1 MDDFVKNKFQNNV
14 KIYTDHLERIVQKYS
29 KLHDDGT
36 EVNLEDITPQE
47 VSRCMFK
54 SELALSKLDLSKSDA
69 GLAELSLGDI
79 SEIHRPHDT
88 TGDFKMD
95 ISYHQY
101 DASSDCVDE
110 GSVDTSAVTA
120 PSNDSFMHQAA
131 ESSHWVDNSKVN
143 ETRSNLWGAPEEQ
156 DGELERSLSSQRST
170 LQELYPSMLSQ
181 MGEAWR
187 RQHVSDAAVGVLRRY
202 HRLRRSSNRNLNRTF
217 NSTLRPA
224 HRKPDLNI
232 SQSIL
237 PTSQNTTPNVSNPKS
252 PKFNLKRTNG
262 THPPQTKVILQK
274 RPAERQSPRKR
285 TNSGNGQPS
294 RRFPLMDFSCPSSAG
309 SSPAASAPSSP
320 PSAPPSSPPSAPPS
334 SPPSAPPSSPPS
346 ALSSPPSAAPSAAPS
361 PPSAASSAPPSPPSA
376 ASSAPSSPP
385 SSPPSAASSAPSSPP
400 SADSSL
406 QENPELDEAPLNQTF
421 TVSMSSAPPTRVRY
435 TTLVFSPDRS
445 EGPSTAGGLS
455 SPSLRCAVPS
465 QRIFTAVRP
474 VVMSSDTE
482 RSVYRSSAAQSPYR
496 ARLLSWEGQRAS
508 PNTDHTSLK
517 SGVAGYHQRNMVT
530 VEPRSS
536 PAFSPSFQSL
546 LSPRKLHHLDTCSA
560 SQLKVHSSRV
570 THQESTAGAAQP
582 KLQRHYSLDSFSP
595 STSLRNSTKQIDED
609 FQKLYHK
616 LVCQGKYHKLVCQGK
631 SVPSCRMCER
641 RAETTRGPS
650 SSALAALALSPH
662 HSVMRKRRRELVQK
676 HSPESKRFRDN
687 SCVYSPGS
695 LRQRREMIRCQN
707 RLDSHLSSTQRD
719 ISCDSHT
726 WSPHRA
732 SLSQIRHS
740 PHHHSDAEVR
750 KAAGSWSGLHVDQP
764 SPACRAKYN
773 RFVGIHPGKSPV
785 KAECQCGCS
794 PSFSRRQLLYK

>member
-1 MDDFVKNKFQNNV
+1 
-14 KIYTDHLERIVQKYS
+14 
-29 KLHDDGT
+29 
-36 EVNLEDITPQE
+36 
-47 VSRCMFK
+47 
-54 SELALSKLDLSKSDA
+54 
-69 GLAELSLGDI
+69 
-79 SEIHRPHDT
+79 
-88 TGDFKMD
+88 
-95 ISYHQY
+95 
-101 DASSDCVDE
+101 
-110 GSVDTSAVTA
+110 
-120 PSNDSFMHQAA
+120 
-131 ESSHWVDNSKVN
+131 
-143 ETRSNLWGAPEEQ
+143 
-156 DGELERSLSSQRST
+156 
-170 LQELYPSMLSQ
+170 
-181 MGEAWR
+181 
-187 RQHVSDAAVGVLRRY
+187 
-202 HRLRRSSNRNLNRTF
+202 
-217 NSTLRPA
+217 
-224 HRKPDLNI
+224 
-232 SQSIL
+232 
-237 PTSQNTTPNVSNPKS
+237 
-252 PKFNLKRTNG
+252 
-262 THPPQTKVILQK
+262 
-274 RPAERQSPRKR
+274 
-285 TNSGNGQPS
+285 
-294 RRFPLMDFSCPSSAG
+294 
-309 SSPAASAPSSP
+309 
-320 PSAPPSSPPSAPPS
+320 
-334 SPPSAPPSSPPS
+334 
-346 ALSSPPSAAPSAAPS
+346 
-361 PPSAASSAPPSPPSA
+361 
-376 ASSAPSSPP
+376 
-385 SSPPSAASSAPSSPP
+385 
-400 SADSSL
+400 
-406 QENPELDEAPLNQTF
+406 
-421 TVSMSSAPPTRVRY
+421 MSSAPPTRVRY

-474 VVMSSDTE
+474 VVSMDMSSDTE

-508 PNTDHTSLK
+508 PNTGHRSLK

-536 PAFSPSFQSL
+536 PAFSPSFQSPL
-546 LSPRKLHHLDTCSA
+546 MSPRKLHHLDTCST
-560 SQLKVHSSRV
+560 SQLKVHSFRV

-595 STSLRNSTKQIDED
+595 SISLRNSTKQIDED
-609 FQKLYHK
+609 FQKL
-616 LVCQGKYHKLVCQGK
+616 YHKLVCQGK

-719 ISCDSHT
+719 IFCDSHT

-740 PHHHSDAEVR
+740 PHHHSDAAVR

-773 RFVGIHPGKSPV
+773 GFAGIHPGKSPV

>member
-1 MDDFVKNKFQNNV
+1 MDDFVKNQFQNNV
-14 KIYTDHLERIVQKYS
+14 KIYTDNLERIVQKYS

-36 EVNLEDITPQE
+36 EVNLEDITPQD

-54 SELALSKLDLSKSDA
+54 SELALSKLELSKSDA

-110 GSVDTSAVTA
+110 GSVDTSTVTVTSTVTA
-120 PSNDSFMHQAA
+120 PNNDSVMHQAA
-131 ESSHWVDNSKVN
+131 KNSHWVDNSKVN

-156 DGELERSLSSQRST
+156 DGELERSLSGQRST

-181 MGEAWR
+181 IGEAWR

-202 HRLRRSSNRNLNRTF
+202 HRLRWSSNRNLNRTF

-237 PTSQNTTPNVSNPKS
+237 PTSQNTTLNVSNPKS

-262 THPPQTKVILQK
+262 THPPPQTKVILQK
-274 RPAERQSPRKR
+274 WPAERQSPRKR

-294 RRFPLMDFSCPSSAG
+294 RPFPLMDFSSCPSSG
-309 SSPAASAPSSP
+309 GSSP
-320 PSAPPSSPPSAPPS
+320 PSAPPSSPPSAAS
-334 SPPSAPPSSPPS
+334 
-346 ALSSPPSAAPSAAPS
+346 S
-361 PPSAASSAPPSPPSA
+361 PPSAASSA
-376 ASSAPSSPP
+376 P

-400 SADSSL
+400 SAASSAPSSPPSAASSAPSSPPSTASSADSSL

-421 TVSMSSAPPTRVRY
+421 TESMSSAPPTRVRY

-474 VVMSSDTE
+474 VVSMEMSSDTE

-508 PNTDHTSLK
+508 PNTDHRSLK
-517 SGVAGYHQRNMVT
+517 SGVAGYQRNMVT

-536 PAFSPSFQSL
+536 PAFSPSFQSP
-546 LSPRKLHHLDTCSA
+546 LSPRKLHHLDACST

-595 STSLRNSTKQIDED
+595 SISLRNSTKQIDED
-609 FQKLYHK
+609 FQKL
-616 LVCQGKYHKLVCQGK
+616 YHKLVCQGK

-707 RLDSHLSSTQRD
+707 RLDSHLSSIQRD

-740 PHHHSDAEVR
+740 PHHYADAAVR

>member
-14 KIYTDHLERIVQKYS
+14 KIYTDNLERIVQK
-29 KLHDDGT
+29 
-36 EVNLEDITPQE
+36 
-47 VSRCMFK
+47 
-54 SELALSKLDLSKSDA
+54 SDV

-88 TGDFKMD
+88 TGYFKMD

-101 DASSDCVDE
+101 DANSDCVDE
-110 GSVDTSAVTA
+110 GAVDTSAVAA
-120 PSNDSFMHQAA
+120 PSNDSVMHQAA
-131 ESSHWVDNSKVN
+131 ENSHWVDNSKVN

-156 DGELERSLSSQRST
+156 DGELERSLSGQRST

-181 MGEAWR
+181 IGEAWR

-202 HRLRRSSNRNLNRTF
+202 HRLRWSSNRNF

-237 PTSQNTTPNVSNPKS
+237 PTSQNTTLNVSNPKS

-262 THPPQTKVILQK
+262 THPPPQTKVILQK
-274 RPAERQSPRKR
+274 WPAERQSPRKR

-294 RRFPLMDFSCPSSAG
+294 RSFPLMDFSSCPSSAC
-309 SSPAASAPSSP
+309 SSPAAS
-320 PSAPPSSPPSAPPS
+320 
-334 SPPSAPPSSPPS
+334 
-346 ALSSPPSAAPSAAPS
+346 
-361 PPSAASSAPPSPPSA
+361 
-376 ASSAPSSPP
+376 
-385 SSPPSAASSAPSSPP
+385 
-400 SADSSL
+400 
-406 QENPELDEAPLNQTF
+406 ENPELDEAPLNQTF

-445 EGPSTAGGLS
+445 EGPFTAGGLS

-474 VVMSSDTE
+474 VVSMDMSSDTE
-482 RSVYRSSAAQSPYR
+482 RSVSAAQSPYR

-508 PNTDHTSLK
+508 PNTDHRSLK

-536 PAFSPSFQSL
+536 PAFSPSFQSPL
-546 LSPRKLHHLDTCSA
+546 MSPRKLHHLDACST

-595 STSLRNSTKQIDED
+595 SISLRNSTKQIDED

-707 RLDSHLSSTQRD
+707 RLDSHLSSTHLSSIQRD

-732 SLSQIRHS
+732 SLFQIRHS
-740 PHHHSDAEVR
+740 PHHHSDAAVR
-750 KAAGSWSGLHVDQP
+750 KAAGSWSRLHVDQP

>member
-1 MDDFVKNKFQNNV
+1 MDDFVKNQFQNNV

-36 EVNLEDITPQE
+36 EVNLEDITPQD

-54 SELALSKLDLSKSDA
+54 SELALSKLELSKSDA
-69 GLAELSLGDI
+69 VLAELSLGDI

-120 PSNDSFMHQAA
+120 PSNDYVMHQAA
-131 ESSHWVDNSKVN
+131 ENSHWVDNSKVN

-156 DGELERSLSSQRST
+156 DGELERSLSGQRST

-181 MGEAWR
+181 IGEAWR

-202 HRLRRSSNRNLNRTF
+202 HRLRWSSNRNLNRTF

-237 PTSQNTTPNVSNPKS
+237 PTSQNTTLNVSNPKS
-252 PKFNLKRTNG
+252 PKYNLKRTNG
-262 THPPQTKVILQK
+262 THPPPQTKVILQK
-274 RPAERQSPRKR
+274 WPAERQSPRKR

-294 RRFPLMDFSCPSSAG
+294 RPFPLMDFSSCPSSAG
-309 SSPAASAPSSP
+309 SSPATSAPSSP
-320 PSAPPSSPPSAPPS
+320 PSAPPSSPPSAP
-334 SPPSAPPSSPPS
+334 
-346 ALSSPPSAAPSAAPS
+346 
-361 PPSAASSAPPSPPSA
+361 
-376 ASSAPSSPP
+376 
-385 SSPPSAASSAPSSPP
+385 SSPPSAAS
-400 SADSSL
+400 
-406 QENPELDEAPLNQTF
+406 PLNQTF

-455 SPSLRCAVPS
+455 SPSLRCAAPS

-474 VVMSSDTE
+474 VVSMDMSSDTE

-508 PNTDHTSLK
+508 PNTDHRSLK

-536 PAFSPSFQSL
+536 LAFSPSFQSP
-546 LSPRKLHHLDTCSA
+546 LSPGKLHHLDACST

-595 STSLRNSTKQIDED
+595 SISLRNSTKQIDED

-707 RLDSHLSSTQRD
+707 HLDSHLSSTQRD

-740 PHHHSDAEVR
+740 PHHHSDAAVR

-764 SPACRAKYN
+764 SPACRVKYN

>member
-1 MDDFVKNKFQNNV
+1 MDDFVKNQFQNNV

-36 EVNLEDITPQE
+36 EVNLEDITPQD

-54 SELALSKLDLSKSDA
+54 SELVLSKLELSKSDA
-69 GLAELSLGDI
+69 VLAELSLGDI

-120 PSNDSFMHQAA
+120 PSNDSVMHQAI
-131 ESSHWVDNSKVN
+131 ENSHWVDNSKVN

-156 DGELERSLSSQRST
+156 DGELERSLSGQRST

-181 MGEAWR
+181 IGEAWR
-187 RQHVSDAAVGVLRRY
+187 RQHVSNAAVGVLRRY
-202 HRLRRSSNRNLNRTF
+202 HRLRWSSNRNLNRTF

-237 PTSQNTTPNVSNPKS
+237 PTSQNTTLNVSNPKS
-252 PKFNLKRTNG
+252 PKYNLKRTNG
-262 THPPQTKVILQK
+262 THPPPQTKVILQK
-274 RPAERQSPRKR
+274 WPAERQSPRKR

-294 RRFPLMDFSCPSSAG
+294 RPFPLMDFSSCPSSAG
-309 SSPAASAPSSP
+309 SSPATSAPSSP
-320 PSAPPSSPPSAPPS
+320 PSAPPS
-334 SPPSAPPSSPPS
+334 
-346 ALSSPPSAAPSAAPS
+346 AA
-361 PPSAASSAPPSPPSA
+361 
-376 ASSAPSSPP
+376 
-385 SSPPSAASSAPSSPP
+385 
-400 SADSSL
+400 SSL

-445 EGPSTAGGLS
+445 KGPSTAGGLS

-474 VVMSSDTE
+474 VVSMDMSSDTE
-482 RSVYRSSAAQSPYR
+482 RSVYRSPAAQSPYR
-496 ARLLSWEGQRAS
+496 ARLLSWEGQTAS
-508 PNTDHTSLK
+508 PNTDHRSLK

-536 PAFSPSFQSL
+536 PVFSPSFQSP
-546 LSPRKLHHLDTCSA
+546 LSPRKLHHLDACST

-595 STSLRNSTKQIDED
+595 SISLRNSTKQIDED

-732 SLSQIRHS
+732 SLSQIRHT
-740 PHHHSDAEVR
+740 PHHHSDAAVR

>member
-14 KIYTDHLERIVQKYS
+14 KIYTDNLERIVQKYS

-36 EVNLEDITPQE
+36 EVNLEDITPKD

-54 SELALSKLDLSKSDA
+54 SELELLKLELSKSDA

-95 ISYHQY
+95 ISYHQD
-101 DASSDCVDE
+101 DANNDCVDE
-110 GSVDTSAVTA
+110 GAVDTSAVTA
-120 PSNDSFMHQAA
+120 PSNDSVMQQAA
-131 ESSHWVDNSKVN
+131 ENSHWVDNSKVN

-181 MGEAWR
+181 IGEAWR
-187 RQHVSDAAVGVLRRY
+187 RQHMSDAAVGVLRRY
-202 HRLRRSSNRNLNRTF
+202 HRLRWSSNRNLNNRTF

-224 HRKPDLNI
+224 HRKPDLNN
-232 SQSIL
+232 SHSIL
-237 PTSQNTTPNVSNPKS
+237 LTSQNTTLNVSNPKS

-262 THPPQTKVILQK
+262 TYPPSQTKVNLQK
-274 RPAERQSPRKR
+274 WPAERQSPRKR
-285 TNSGNGQPS
+285 TDSGNRQPS
-294 RRFPLMDFSCPSSAG
+294 RPFPLMDFSSCPSSAG

-320 PSAPPSSPPSAPPS
+320 PSAP
-334 SPPSAPPSSPPS
+334 SSPPS
-346 ALSSPPSAAPSAAPS
+346 ALSSP
-361 PPSAASSAPPSPPSA
+361 ASST
-376 ASSAPSSPP
+376 
-385 SSPPSAASSAPSSPP
+385 P

-406 QENPELDEAPLNQTF
+406 QDSPELDEAPLNQTF
-421 TVSMSSAPPTRVRY
+421 TVSMSSAPLTRVRY

-455 SPSLRCAVPS
+455 SPSLRCAPPTVPS
-465 QRIFTAVRP
+465 QRICTAVRP
-474 VVMSSDTE
+474 VVSMGMSSDTE
-482 RSVYRSSAAQSPYR
+482 RSAYRSSSAQSPYR

-508 PNTDHTSLK
+508 PNTGHRSLK
-517 SGVAGYHQRNMVT
+517 SGIAGYHQRNMVT

-536 PAFSPSFQSL
+536 PAFSPSFQRPL
-546 LSPRKLHHLDTCSA
+546 MSPRKLHHLDACST
-560 SQLKVHSSRV
+560 SQLKVHSSRFP
-570 THQESTAGAAQP
+570 HQESTARAAQP

-595 STSLRNSTKQIDED
+595 SISLRNSTKQIDKD

-616 LVCQGKYHKLVCQGK
+616 LVCQGKP
-631 SVPSCRMCER
+631 VPSCRMCER

-650 SSALAALALSPH
+650 SSALAALALSPY
-662 HSVMRKRRRELVQK
+662 HSVMRKRRRELVQE

-687 SCVYSPGS
+687 SCLYSPGS
-695 LRQRREMIRCQN
+695 LRQIEMIRCQN
-707 RLDSHLSSTQRD
+707 RSDSHLSSTHLSSIQRY
-719 ISCDSHT
+719 ISCDSHA

-732 SLSQIRHS
+732 SLFQIRHS
-740 PHHHSDAEVR
+740 PHHQHHSDAAVR

-773 RFVGIHPGKSPV
+773 RFVGIHQGTSPV

-794 PSFSRRQLLYK
+794 PSFSRRRLLYK

>member
-14 KIYTDHLERIVQKYS
+14 KIYTDNLERIVQKYS

-36 EVNLEDITPQE
+36 EVNLEDITPKD
-47 VSRCMFK
+47 VSRFMFK
-54 SELALSKLDLSKSDA
+54 SELALSKLESSKSDA
-69 GLAELSLGDI
+69 GLTQLSLGDI

-95 ISYHQY
+95 ISYHQD
-101 DASSDCVDE
+101 DANNDCVDE
-110 GSVDTSAVTA
+110 GAVDASAVTV
-120 PSNDSFMHQAA
+120 PSNDSVMQHAA
-131 ESSHWVDNSKVN
+131 ENSHWVDNSKVN

-156 DGELERSLSSQRST
+156 DGALERSLSSQRST

-181 MGEAWR
+181 IGEAWR
-187 RQHVSDAAVGVLRRY
+187 RQHMSDAAVGVLRRY
-202 HRLRRSSNRNLNRTF
+202 HRLRWSSNRNLNNRTF

-224 HRKPDLNI
+224 HRKPDLDN

-237 PTSQNTTPNVSNPKS
+237 LTSQNTTLNVSNPKS

-262 THPPQTKVILQK
+262 THPPPQTKVNLQK
-274 RPAERQSPRKR
+274 WPAERQSPRKR
-285 TNSGNGQPS
+285 TDSGNRQQS
-294 RRFPLMDFSCPSSAG
+294 RPFPLMDFSYCPSSAG
-309 SSPAASAPSSP
+309 SSPAASP
-320 PSAPPSSPPSAPPS
+320 P
-334 SPPSAPPSSPPS
+334 
-346 ALSSPPSAAPSAAPS
+346 
-361 PPSAASSAPPSPPSA
+361 
-376 ASSAPSSPP
+376 SAPSSPP
-385 SSPPSAASSAPSSPP
+385 SAPSSPP

-406 QENPELDEAPLNQTF
+406 QESPELDEAPLNQTF
-421 TVSMSSAPPTRVRY
+421 TVSMSSAPPSRVKY

-445 EGPSTAGGLS
+445 EGPSTAGGWS
-455 SPSLRCAVPS
+455 SPSLRCALRTVPS
-465 QRIFTAVRP
+465 QRICTAVRP
-474 VVMSSDTE
+474 VVSMDMSSDTE

-508 PNTDHTSLK
+508 PNTDHRSLK

-536 PAFSPSFQSL
+536 PAFFPSFQRPL
-546 LSPRKLHHLDTCSA
+546 MSPRKLHRLDACST
-560 SQLKVHSSRV
+560 SQLNVHSSRFP
-570 THQESTAGAAQP
+570 HQESTAGAAQP
-582 KLQRHYSLDSFSP
+582 KLQRHHSLDSFSP
-595 STSLRNSTKQIDED
+595 SISLRNSTKQIDKD
-609 FQKLYHK
+609 FQKL
-616 LVCQGKYHKLVCQGK
+616 YHKLVCQGK

-662 HSVMRKRRRELVQK
+662 HSIMRKRRRELVQE

-695 LRQRREMIRCQN
+695 LRQRIEMIRCQN
-707 RLDSHLSSTQRD
+707 RSDSHLSSTQRD

-732 SLSQIRHS
+732 SLSQTRHS
-740 PHHHSDAEVR
+740 PHHHSSDAAVR

-773 RFVGIHPGKSPV
+773 RFVGIHQGKSPV

-794 PSFSRRQLLYK
+794 PSFSRRRLLYK